1 MPIEPPVREAKGW
14 GRWTALGLGLV
25 AMLVAQV
32 PALAAYSWRVGFD
45 AARWADIAHDG
56 LAVTILIC
64 VSTPVQIALLA
75 FLARRAGVT
84 ATDYLGLSVP
94 RGRDFSVAFVALM
107 VLIAVG
113 DGINRL
119 RGEDVVT
126 PFQVDIYRTASAA
139 GWLPWLWITI
149 VVVAPIGEE
158 TLFRGFLFRSWNRS
172 PRDAWIA
179 IAVTAL
185 LWAVLHVQY
194 ELFVMGQVF
203 VIGLAFGWVRWKT
216 GSTLPT
222 ILMHCLLN
230 GAGMFETFL
239 ALRVRLP
246 VA

>member
-1 MPIEPPVREAKGW
+1 MAIDPRMRETKGW

-25 AMLVAQV
+25 AALVAQV
-32 PALAAYSWRVGFD
+32 PALAAYFWWFGFD
-45 AARWADIAHDG
+45 AAHWADIAHDG
-56 LAVTILIC
+56 VAVTILIC

-84 ATDYLGLSVP
+84 ATEYLGLTVP
-94 RGRDFSVAFVALM
+94 RGRDFALAFVAVV

-113 DGINRL
+113 DGFNRL
-119 RGEDVVT
+119 RGEDIVT
-126 PFQVDIYRTASAA
+126 PFQFDIYRTASAA
-139 GWLPWLWITI
+139 DWLPFLWITV

-172 PRDAWIA
+172 PRDAWVA

-185 LWAVLHVQY
+185 LWAAVHVQY
-194 ELFVMGQVF
+194 ELTVMGEVF
-203 VIGLAFGWVRWKT
+203 VIGLAFGWVRWRT

-230 GAGMFETFL
+230 GAGMLETFL
-239 ALRVRLP
+239 ALR
-246 VA
+246 A